1 MIVLPSWRLALVG
14 LTLGVMAAG
23 CASYEAAPLDPKHTA
38 AQFGARRLD
47 DRGLQEQLVRILPR
61 AGESWPPRSWD
72 RGELLAVALLQNP
85 ELSVA
90 RAEVESAL
98 AREITAAQ
106 PLNPALTLQSEYAA
120 HQEMHPWLYG
130 LSLEWLVRSPERRR
144 LERGIARSDTAN
156 VRNRLMDRTWSIR
169 HALNAAL
176 SDWEGARR
184 RLALLDRL
192 SVAQDRLLALE
203 KDRVRAGEDS
213 PSETVTAEQARI
225 DVEQQQAQLKAAA
238 NVAQAAAAK
247 ALGLPP
253 DALDA
258 IVFVWPE
265 WGTPPPVS
273 EQERDAAREQAL
285 LSRADLGVAIGEYA
299 IREAQLKL
307 AVARQYP
314 QLTLS
319 PGYYWDHGVAK
330 FPFDVG
336 FTLPVNG
343 NKGEIAEAR
352 SARDIAGR
360 RLLALQADIY
370 GEISAAERAENLART
385 GAETAERRLE
395 TARRQLQ
402 QSDLGVRLGETD
414 VLERV
419 GAEIL
424 SIRAELE
431 VVEMQERLQA
441 ARNDLED
448 VLHAPL
454 SGPEVALAQ
463 ASYGLS
469 PGVGS

>member
-14 LTLGVMAAG
+14 LMLGVLVG
-23 CASYEAAPLDPKHTA
+23 CVSYEAAPLDPKRTA
-38 AQFGARRLD
+38 DQFRARRLD
-47 DRGLQEQLVRILPR
+47 DRQLQEQLVRILPQ
-61 AGESWPPRSWD
+61 AGESWPPQSWD

-85 ELSVA
+85 ELSVG

-106 PLNPALTLQSEYAA
+106 PVNPNLTLQSEYAA

-130 LSLEWLVRSPERRR
+130 LSLEWLLRSPARRR
-144 LERGIARSDTAN
+144 LERAIARSDTAN
-156 VRNRLMDRTWSIR
+156 MRNRLMDQTWAIR
-169 HALNAAL
+169 HALNTAL

-192 SVAQDRLLALE
+192 SVAQDRLLTLE

-225 DVEQQQAQLKAAA
+225 DVEQQQAQLKATV

-253 DALDA
+253 DALDGMM
-258 IVFVWPE
+258 FVWSE

-273 EQERDAAREQAL
+273 EQQRGAAREQAL

-299 IREAQLKL
+299 ISETHLKL

-314 QLTLS
+314 QLTLN
-319 PGYYWDHGVAK
+319 PGYYWDHGIAK
-330 FPFDVG
+330 FPFDVS

-343 NKGEIAEAR
+343 NKGEIAAAR
-352 SARDIAGR
+352 SARDIAGKH
-360 RLLALQADIY
+360 LLALQADIY
-370 GEISAAERAENLART
+370 GEISAAERAESLART

-402 QSDLGVRLGETD
+402 QSDLGVRLGETNI
-414 VLERV
+414 LERV
-419 GAEIL
+419 GAQIL

-431 VVEMQERLQA
+431 VVEMRARLQA

-454 SGPEVALAQ
+454 SGPEMELAE
-463 ASYGLS
+463 ASYGLV

>member
-14 LTLGVMAAG
+14 LMLGVLIG
-23 CASYEAAPLDPKHTA
+23 CATYEAAPLDPKRTA
-38 AQFGARRLD
+38 DQFRARRLE
-47 DRGLQEQLVRILPR
+47 DRQLREQLVRILPQ
-61 AGESWPPRSWD
+61 AGASWPPQSWD

-85 ELSVA
+85 GLAVA
-90 RAEVESAL
+90 RAQVEAAL

-106 PLNPALTLQSEYAA
+106 PINPDLTLQSEYAA

-130 LSLEWLVRSPERRR
+130 LSLAWLLRSPERRN
-144 LERGIARSDTAN
+144 LEVGIARSDTAN
-156 VRNRLMDRTWSIR
+156 MRGRLMDQTWTIR
-169 HALNAAL
+169 HALNTAL

-184 RLALLDRL
+184 RLTLLDRL
-192 SVAQDRLLALE
+192 AVAQDRLLTLE

-225 DVEQQQAQLKAAA
+225 DVEQQQAQLKATV

-253 DALDA
+253 DALDEM
-258 IVFVWPE
+258 VFAWPE

-273 EQERDAAREQAL
+273 EQERSTAREQAL
-285 LSRADLGVAIGEYA
+285 LSRADLGVAIGEYTIA
-299 IREAQLKL
+299 EAHLKL

-314 QLTLS
+314 QLTLN
-319 PGYYWDHGVAK
+319 PGYYWDHGIAK
-330 FPFDVG
+330 FPLDVG
-336 FTLPVNG
+336 LTLPVNG

-352 SARDIAGR
+352 TARDVAGKH
-360 RLLALQADIY
+360 LLALQADIY
-370 GEISAAERAENLART
+370 VAISAAERAEDLARA
-385 GAETAERRLE
+385 GAETAGRRLE

-441 ARNDLED
+441 ARNELED

-454 SGPEVALAQ
+454 SGPEMALAK
-463 ASYGLS
+463 AS
-469 PGVGS
+469 

>member
-1 MIVLPSWRLALVG
+1 
-14 LTLGVMAAG
+14 
-23 CASYEAAPLDPKHTA
+23 
-38 AQFGARRLD
+38 
-47 DRGLQEQLVRILPR
+47 
-61 AGESWPPRSWD
+61 
-72 RGELLAVALLQNP
+72 
-85 ELSVA
+85 
-90 RAEVESAL
+90 
-98 AREITAAQ
+98 
-106 PLNPALTLQSEYAA
+106 
-120 HQEMHPWLYG
+120 
-130 LSLEWLVRSPERRR
+130 
-144 LERGIARSDTAN
+144 
-156 VRNRLMDRTWSIR
+156 
-169 HALNAAL
+169 
-176 SDWEGARR
+176 
-184 RLALLDRL
+184 
-192 SVAQDRLLALE
+192 VAQDRLLTLE

-225 DVEQQQAQLKAAA
+225 DVEQQQAQLKATV

-258 IVFVWPE
+258 MMFVWPE
-265 WGTPPPVS
+265 WGTPPLVS
-273 EQERDAAREQAL
+273 EQEREAAREQAL
-285 LSRADLGVAIGEYA
+285 LSRADLGVAIGDYA
-299 IREAQLKL
+299 IAEAHLKL

-314 QLTLS
+314 QITLN
-319 PGYYWDHGVAK
+319 PGYYWDHGIAK

-352 SARDIAGR
+352 GAREVAGKH
-360 RLLALQADIY
+360 LLALQATIY

-424 SIRAELE
+424 SIRAQLE
-431 VVEMQERLQA
+431 VVEMQERLQG

-448 VLHAPL
+448 VLHTPL
-454 SGPEVALAQ
+454 SGPEMALAK
-463 ASYGLS
+463 AADGLA